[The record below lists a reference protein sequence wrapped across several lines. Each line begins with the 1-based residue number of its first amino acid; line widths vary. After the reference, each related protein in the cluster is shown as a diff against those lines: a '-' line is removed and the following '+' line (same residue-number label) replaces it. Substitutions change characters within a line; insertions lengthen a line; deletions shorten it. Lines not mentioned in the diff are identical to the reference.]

1 MVRMPVILQARTGSS
16 RLPSKVLKKILGK
29 PMIYHII
36 ERLKIPEES
45 FVVLAIPDTEEDKIL
60 CELADEYNIPCVKG
74 SEDDVLSRYHKAG
87 LKFPSDYYIR
97 ATADN
102 PLVDYESIP
111 RLISYIKENKN
122 IDYACE
128 DKLPY
133 GAAVEIFSRKAL
145 EISNKLAKEKGDREH
160 VTLFIKKHPELFN
173 IAFPLAPEKLRHP
186 ELRIT
191 VDYEKDFLFIKKI
204 YEKYYKGSPISL
216 SENIGNIIKEAMNEK
231 K

>member
-1 MVRMPVILQARTGSS
+1 MKIPIVLQARTGSS
-16 RLPSKVLKKILGK
+16 RFPSKVLKKILGK
-29 PMIYHII
+29 PMLHYII

-45 FVVLAIPDTEEDKIL
+45 FVILAVPNTDKDRVLCK
-60 CELADEYNIPCVKG
+60 LADEEEIPCIRG
-74 SEDDVLSRYHKAG
+74 SEEDVLSRYYKVG
-87 LKFPSDYYIR
+87 LEFPSDYYIR

-102 PLVDYESIP
+102 PLVDYESVL
-111 RLISYIKENKN
+111 RLIKYIKENKD

-128 DKLPY
+128 KELPY
-133 GAAVEIFSRKAL
+133 GAAVEIFSEKAL
-145 EISNKLAKEKGDREH
+145 EISNNLAKEKRDREH
-160 VTLFIKKHPELFN
+160 VTLFIKNHPELFKIDFP
-173 IAFPLAPEKLRHP
+173 IAPKKLRYP

-216 SENIGNIIKEAMNEK
+216 SDNIKNIIKEAMNEK